1 MDISAAPPPTVLAA
15 LRSLVPVLRTLA
27 QETDLTK
34 DYPTKEMAL
43 LRSAG
48 VFSAPLPRRFGGLG
62 FGVSPGMGHESLT
75 LLHLLGQASLP
86 VARLVEA
93 HINAIR
99 IVMRYGSEDLQAI
112 VSEAVFSGA
121 LLGLWVTD
129 PVAAALSFTARG
141 DRLVLSGGKQ
151 FCSGAGRVTHAVV
164 TAADGT
170 GGPPRLLFL
179 DLDRGEKTAPLA
191 ASLSGMRGALTGKVD
206 FSGVTTSQ
214 DRLIGE
220 AGDYMKEPDFSA
232 GAWRSSAAA
241 LGGLYGILDQLRLQL
256 TARGRQDDPHQ
267 RARFGQ
273 ALLAHESG
281 WLWLEKAGAAAEDL
295 VEDPAHIVALV
306 GLART
311 AVERACLDGIEL
323 AQRSLG
329 LGAFLTDNPVE
340 RMSRDLQ
347 TYLRQPAG
355 DEVLH
360 HAAGY
365 FMLEGLPPI

>member
-1 MDISAAPPPTVLAA
+1 MDIGIGSSVSTLMA
-15 LRSLVPVLRTLA
+15 LRDLLPRLRILA
-27 QETDLTK
+27 QTTDVK
-34 DYPTKEMAL
+34 KEYPTQEMAL
-43 LRSAG
+43 LGSIG
-48 VFSAPLPRRFGGLG
+48 VFSAPFPPEFGGHG
-62 FGVSPGMGHESLT
+62 IGVTPGKGHALLT
-75 LLHLLGQASLP
+75 LLHLIGQASLP

-99 IVMRYGSEDLQAI
+99 IVMRYGSYDLQSI
-112 VSEAVFSGA
+112 VSKAIHSGG

-129 PVAAALSFTARG
+129 PSHDGLTYVANG
-141 DRLVLSGGKQ
+141 DRILLSGHKQ

-164 TAADGT
+164 TASDGT
-170 GGPPRLLFL
+170 DGPPRLLFL
-179 DLDRGEKTAPLA
+179 DLGKGETTSPLA
-191 ASLSGMRGALTGKVD
+191 ASLSGMRGALTGQVD
-206 FSGVTTSQ
+206 FTGVTTTA

-241 LGGLYGILDQLRLQL
+241 LGGLYGILDQMRLQL
-256 TARGRQDDPHQ
+256 SARGRQNDPHQ

-281 WLWLEKAGAAAEDL
+281 WLWLERAGAAAEDL
-295 VEDPAHIVALV
+295 VEDPARIVAMV

-311 AVERACLDGIEL
+311 VVERACLDGIEL

-329 LGAFLTDNPVE
+329 LSAFVTDNPVE

-365 FMLEGLPPI
+365 FMLQGLPPI